1 LDPLLCEAFYIYK
14 QIRTMK
20 SKIKKNQRKTAG
32 DNEGDLVVVE
42 TNLTVTEQQAF
53 SFLSILFVI
62 LVFFLAIA
70 FLVVCVTL
78 FL

>member
-1 LDPLLCEAFYIYK
+1 
-14 QIRTMK
+14 MK
-20 SKIKKNQRKTAG
+20 SKIKKTAG
-32 DNEGDLVVVE
+32 DNEGDLVIVE

-53 SFLSILFVI
+53 TFLSILFVI

>member
-1 LDPLLCEAFYIYK
+1 
-14 QIRTMK
+14 MK
-20 SKIKKNQRKTAG
+20 SKIKKTAG
-32 DNEGDLVVVE
+32 DNEGDVVIVE

-53 SFLSILFVI
+53 AFLSVLFVI

>member
-1 LDPLLCEAFYIYK
+1 
-14 QIRTMK
+14 MK
-20 SKIKKNQRKTAG
+20 SKIKKTGG
-32 DNEGDLVVVE
+32 DNEGDLVIVE
-42 TNLTVTEQQAF
+42 SNLTVTEQQAF

>member
-1 LDPLLCEAFYIYK
+1 
-14 QIRTMK
+14 MK
-20 SKIKKNQRKTAG
+20 STKIKKNKRKAG
-32 DNEGDLVVVE
+32 DSEGDLVVVD
-42 TNLTVTEQQAF
+42 TQLTVTEQQAF
-53 SFLSILFVI
+53 SFLSILLVI